1 MTLKALGLSLL
12 LVALAGP
19 AQAYQWLNDALQ
31 TSGVTTDRV
40 MIASG
45 ANATVPEAVSATQS
59 STMFTAKGERA
70 GMFSLVVSACPTSC
84 SVLLKIETLSPDGT
98 SWVSWGTSV
107 AIVATGTYD
116 FGFGGFS
123 NSVST
128 PGSDLEYLAARPIP
142 EQFRGTVTWTSGT
155 SITYMLYGAT
165 W

>member
-12 LVALAGP
+12 LVAVALP

-45 ANATVPEAVSATQS
+45 ANPTVPVAVSATQS
-59 STMFTAKGERA
+59 STMFTAKGERS
-70 GMFSLVVSACPTSC
+70 GMFNLVVSACPTSC
-84 SVLLKIETLSPDGT
+84 NVLLKIETLSPDGT
-98 SWVSWGTSV
+98 TWVSWGTTA

-116 FGFGGFS
+116 FGFGAFS
-123 NSVST
+123 SSTSV
-128 PGSDLEYLAARPIP
+128 PASDLDYIAARQLP